1 MFEMKY
7 EDRMVWN
14 IFTCQ
19 IRSTKKVEITE
30 KSIHIKKEEIKLY
43 LFADDMNFYVENFKE
58 FMKKYLL
65 ELISEFSMVVGIR
78 STYKNQLYFYILV
91 MNV

>member
-1 MFEMKY
+1 MTE
-7 EDRMVWN
+7 VL
-14 IFTCQ
+14 TSAVGQ
-19 IRSTKKVEITE
+19 E

-91 MNV
+91 INVWTLN